1 MKKIILG
8 GKMWFWIIKSIAGS
22 IIGSASSSWFQNTAL
37 GRWFFQKTSDLY
49 DWAADRYDLKILNTE
64 DSWRQKYPNIAY
76 KMEELEKRISE
87 LENNK

>member
-1 MKKIILG
+1 
-8 GKMWFWIIKSIAGS
+8 MWFWIIKSIAGS
-22 IIGSASSSWFQNTAL
+22 IIGSASSSWFQNTSL

-76 KMEELEKRISE
+76 KMEELEMRISE

>member
-1 MKKIILG
+1 
-8 GKMWFWIIKSIAGS
+8 MWFWIIKSIAGS

-64 DSWRQKYPNIAY
+64 DSWRQKYPNITY

>member
-1 MKKIILG
+1 
-8 GKMWFWIIKSIAGS
+8 MWFWIIKSIAGS

>member
-1 MKKIILG
+1 
-8 GKMWFWIIKSIAGS
+8 MWFWIIKSIAGS

-49 DWAADRYDLKILNTE
+49 DWAADRYDLKILKTE